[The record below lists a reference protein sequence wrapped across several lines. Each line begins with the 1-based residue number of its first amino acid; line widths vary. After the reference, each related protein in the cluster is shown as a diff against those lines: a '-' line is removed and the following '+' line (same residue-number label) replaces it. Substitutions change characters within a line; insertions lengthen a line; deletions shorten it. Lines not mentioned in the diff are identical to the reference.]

1 VAIDISIG
9 STRGNIPPGSYF
21 IINSLLT
28 KTDILKNL
36 KIAIQKS
43 GRLNEKSVQLLKN
56 CGLDFENYKSSLITT
71 VSNFNLEIL
80 FLRDDDIP
88 GYVEQGIADLGIVG
102 ENVIDETQSKVQYL
116 QRLGFGK
123 CTLKLAI
130 AKDSP
135 IERLE
140 DLNGK
145 SIATSY
151 PNILQQFLNDFKIK
165 ADIQEISGSVEIAP
179 GLGLSDAICDIVST
193 GGTLKSNG
201 LKPFADVRSSEAIL
215 IARDGI
221 EENPIICELL
231 QRVQSV
237 LRAKETKYVVLNVE
251 KKNLEQITELL
262 HGVKSPTV
270 VPLAEEGWVAVHTV
284 ISEDDFW
291 EKINKLKAA
300 GAQGIVVMP
309 IEKIIM

>member
-1 VAIDISIG
+1 M
-9 STRGNIPPGSYF
+9 
-21 IINSLLT
+21 
-28 KTDILKNL
+28 KNL

-102 ENVIDETQSKVQYL
+102 ENVIDESQAKVDYI

-135 IERLE
+135 INDLK

-151 PNILQQFLNDFKIK
+151 PVILKSFLDEYKIT
-165 ADIQEISGSVEIAP
+165 ADIQTISGSVEIAP

-201 LKPFADVRSSEAIL
+201 LKPFADVRNSEAIL
-215 IARDGI
+215 IGREGLA
-221 EENPIICELL
+221 ENEILVELL
-231 QRVQSV
+231 QRIQSV

-251 KKNLEQITELL
+251 KANLPKITELL

-291 EKINKLKAA
+291 GKINVLKSA

-309 IEKIIM
+309 IEKIIL

>member
-1 VAIDISIG
+1 M
-9 STRGNIPPGSYF
+9 
-21 IINSLLT
+21 
-28 KTDILKNL
+28 KNL

-102 ENVIDETQSKVQYL
+102 ENVIDETQAQVEYI

-130 AKDSP
+130 AKDST
-135 IERLE
+135 INDLK

-151 PNILQQFLNDFKIK
+151 PVILKSFLDEYKIN
-165 ADIQEISGSVEIAP
+165 ADIQTISGSVEIAP

-201 LKPFADVRSSEAIL
+201 LKPFADVRKSEAIL
-215 IARDGI
+215 IGRKGLEDNDTLI
-221 EENPIICELL
+221 ELL

-251 KKNLEQITELL
+251 KANLPKITELL

-291 EKINKLKAA
+291 GKINVLKSA

-309 IEKIIM
+309 IEKIIL

>member
-1 VAIDISIG
+1 M
-9 STRGNIPPGSYF
+9 
-21 IINSLLT
+21 
-28 KTDILKNL
+28 KNL

-71 VSNFNLEIL
+71 VNNFNLEIL

-88 GYVEQGIADLGIVG
+88 GYVAQGIADLGIVG
-102 ENVIDETQSKVQYL
+102 ENVIDESQEKVTYL
-116 QRLGFGK
+116 QRLGFGR
-123 CTLKLAI
+123 CTLKIGIPKDSDIQELRDLQGKAI
-130 AKDSP
+130 A
-135 IERLE
+135 
-140 DLNGK
+140 
-145 SIATSY
+145 TTY
-151 PNILQQFLNDFKIK
+151 PNILQEFLAEHNLS
-165 ADIQEISGSVEIAP
+165 AEIQQISGSVEIAP

-201 LKPFADVRSSEAIL
+201 LKPFADVRRSEAIL
-215 IARDGI
+215 IGREGLA
-221 EENPIICELL
+221 ENPILCELL

-251 KKNLEQITELL
+251 KGNLPQITALL
-262 HGVKSPTV
+262 PGVKSPTV

-284 ISEDDFW
+284 IPEDDFW
-291 EKINKLKAA
+291 DKINKLKAA

-309 IEKIIM
+309 IEKIIL

>member
-1 VAIDISIG
+1 MSILN
-9 STRGNIPPGSYF
+9 TDNF
-21 IINSLLT
+21 IQLT
-28 KTDILKNL
+28 PKNILKNL

-88 GYVEQGIADLGIVG
+88 GYVEEAIADLGIVG
-102 ENVIDETQSKVQYL
+102 ENVIDETEAKVSYL

-130 AKDSP
+130 PKDSN
-135 IERLE
+135 IQDLK

-151 PNILQQFLNDFKIK
+151 PVILKNFLTEYNIK
-165 ADIQEISGSVEIAP
+165 ADVQEISGSVEIAP

-201 LKPFADVRSSEAIL
+201 LKPFADVRTSEAIL
-215 IARDGI
+215 IGRDGL
-221 EENPIICELL
+221 EENEILRELL
-231 QRVQSV
+231 QRIQSV

-251 KKNLEQITELL
+251 KSNLPLITELL

-291 EKINKLKAA
+291 GKINRLKSA

-309 IEKIIM
+309 VEKIIL